1 MNSNSNA
8 EYTETYILE
17 NIETINN
24 FSKIVINNKYTEE
37 FMEEIL
43 EYLDLKNLV
52 RNNFLSDAF
61 LEGNIYPFMDDHE
74 IPRLNILN
82 WVKEQRKILDSIKK
96 LNIDDKKETLKK
108 FNKMDQSLIDYVL
121 DNNVLDNN

>member
-1 MNSNSNA
+1 MNNNI

-24 FSKIVINNKYTEE
+24 LSQIITNNKYTEE

-52 RNNFLSDAF
+52 KNNFLSDNF
-61 LEGNIYPFMDDHE
+61 LKANIYPFMNDHE
-74 IPRLNILN
+74 VPRLNILN
-82 WVKEQRKILDSIKK
+82 WIEEQRKILVSIKK
-96 LNIDDKKETLKK
+96 LNIDEKRNKIKN
-108 FNKMDQSLIDYVL
+108 FNKIDQSLIDFVL
-121 DNNVLDNN
+121 NDE

>member
-1 MNSNSNA
+1 MNSNV

-24 FSKIVINNKYTEE
+24 LSQIIINNKYTEE

-43 EYLDLKNLV
+43 EHLDLKNLV
-52 RNNFLSDAF
+52 KNNFLSDDF

-74 IPRLNILN
+74 VPCLNILN
-82 WVKEQRKILDSIKK
+82 WVEEQRKILESIKK
-96 LNIDDKKETLKK
+96 LNINEKKEIIKK
-108 FNKMDQSLIDYVL
+108 FNKIDQSLIDYVL
-121 DNNVLDNN
+121 SNN